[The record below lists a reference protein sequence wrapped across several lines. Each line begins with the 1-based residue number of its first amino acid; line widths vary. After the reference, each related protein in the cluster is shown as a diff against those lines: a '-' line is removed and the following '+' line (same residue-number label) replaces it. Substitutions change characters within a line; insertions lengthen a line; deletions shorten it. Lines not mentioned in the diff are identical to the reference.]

1 MMGSVVFRGVPN
13 QRESASRSA
22 GAAVPAG
29 SPVAAA
35 QAMWAS
41 GRISRAS
48 AGR

>member
-1 MMGSVVFRGVPN
+1 MVGTVVFRGVPN

-22 GAAVPAG
+22 GEAVSAG
-29 SPVAAA
+29 SSMVAA

-41 GRISRAS
+41 GRIRRAS